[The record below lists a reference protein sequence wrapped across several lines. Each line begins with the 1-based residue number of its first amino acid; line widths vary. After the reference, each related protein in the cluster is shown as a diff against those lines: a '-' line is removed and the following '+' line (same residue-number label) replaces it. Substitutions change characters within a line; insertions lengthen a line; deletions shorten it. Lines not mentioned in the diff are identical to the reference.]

1 MRSRVKVRLRPL
13 APIGGNMEKA
23 GKYLLC
29 PKCGKK
35 TKVKTIPGTEL
46 KRFPLYCTW
55 CKTET
60 IIDHRA

>member
-1 MRSRVKVRLRPL
+1 
-13 APIGGNMEKA
+13 MEKT

-35 TKVKTIPGTEL
+35 TKVKIIPGTEL
-46 KRFPLYCTW
+46 KQFPLYCTW

-60 IIDHRA
+60 IINHRA